1 MQVFKPQKL
10 SVLFRTVEHQQQC
23 YFNVAVLLYFHVD
36 KPRTLLSEVGLWKF
50 VPKAL
55 GPETPLDEMIAK
67 ARGEALC
74 VGSAYPPGGQPARS
88 CRVRLQVGAVD
99 RTLVAVG
106 DRVWTYAGMSDP
118 APFTVMPLRWTHA
131 YGGEGFG
138 ENPVGK
144 GFKPVAGPDG
154 QSVHALPNLEDP
166 TDIVHDPNQPV
177 RPACFMPVDLT
188 WAPRMARAGTY
199 DGDWLK
205 ESFPGLPPDG
215 RWTIYNLAPEAQ
227 WIDGFFRGDETFLLE
242 NMHPTRSR
250 IEGQLPGAV
259 ARVFV
264 TQREAGGD
272 VHREIPTRLDTVW
285 FFPDAERCV
294 LVYRGT
300 VAAAD
305 DESTDI
311 LDLMAAVEDPAA
323 PKEVEH
329 YQRVRELR
337 TDKEV
342 GAVHAMRDADL
353 LPDWV
358 PEHVDD
364 VPDEMAA
371 IKEESLVRKN
381 QRKRA
386 VREVE
391 RARARVAAAGLDP
404 DEHGP
409 RMPDP
414 EELPPSVD
422 QLPDFMARKRV
433 EIEEIKADQQR
444 RSEVQ
449 SARTRELF
457 AKQGLDYSVI
467 EREYQTPPSGPPEYL
482 VDQRLAVMRQIAEKA
497 RAANAPLPDVEGML
511 ADPGFR
517 QNMVDSYL
525 RAVAAYRKNA
535 HHQSAA
541 PRKSPEDSA
550 PARAYLEERLR
561 KGEALALLDLTGLD
575 LPGVRLPG
583 AQIFQTLMESANL
596 AGADLSGAD
605 LREAVLTRADLTGA
619 NLAGAN
625 LEGTNLGGAILRGA
639 NLEGANLKDAV
650 GARADFSG
658 AHMARAT
665 LSGADLTECVFEG
678 ADLRGAQLGKLL
690 IAKTDL
696 SRMNLAGAQMDEVK
710 LLDVDLDGADLSGA
724 SLKGATLITVSAKG
738 AKFTG
743 ASMTNFRA
751 QLGCDFTGSEFRGV
765 RCDGSNFRDTPM
777 AGCDFSE
784 AMLDDSDFTGSDL
797 RSARFVRADARRAR
811 FVRAD
816 LTDADLTGAD
826 LMHAVIAKATIQGA
840 GLRHANLYG
849 ADMARVLTSARTVTD
864 GANLKKVRIYP
875 VRKKP

>member
-74 VGSAYPPGGQPARS
+74 VGRAYPPGGQPARS
-88 CRVRLQVGAVD
+88 CRVRMQVGEVD
-99 RTLVAVG
+99 KTLVAVG
-106 DRVWTYAGMSDP
+106 DRFWTFGGISDP
-118 APFTVMPLRWTHA
+118 APFTEMPIRWTHA
-131 YGGEGFG
+131 YGGEGFA
-138 ENPVGK
+138 ENPIGK
-144 GFKPVAGPDG
+144 GFKPIEDAAGE
-154 QSVHALPNLEDP
+154 SVHALPNIEDP
-166 TDIVHDPNQPV
+166 AQIVHSPDEPV
-177 RPACFMPVDLT
+177 KPASFMPVDLT
-188 WAPRMARAGTY
+188 WSPRMSRAGTY
-199 DGDWLK
+199 DDAWLK

-215 RWTIYNLAPEAQ
+215 RWTIHNLAPESQ
-227 WIDGFFRGDETFLLE
+227 WLDGFFQGDESFLLE
-242 NMHPTRSR
+242 NMHPTRAR
-250 IEGQLPGAV
+250 IEGRLPGAV

-272 VHREIPTRLDTVW
+272 VHKEIPTRLDTVW

-294 LVYRGT
+294 IIYRGT
-300 VAAAD
+300 LSAAD

-311 LDLMAAVEDPAA
+311 LDLLAAVEDPEA
-323 PKEVEH
+323 PKTVEH
-329 YQRVRELR
+329 YQRVRGLR
-337 TDKEV
+337 MDKEV

-358 PEHVDD
+358 AEHVDD

-433 EIEEIKADQQR
+433 EIEQIKADQAK
-444 RSEVQ
+444 RSEAHT
-449 SARTRELF
+449 ARTRELF
-457 AKQGLDYSVI
+457 VNAGLDYSVI
-467 EREYQTPPSGPPEYL
+467 EREFNTAPSGPPEYL
-482 VDQRLAVMRQIAEKA
+482 VDQRIAVMHQIAGKA
-497 RAANAPLPDVEGML
+497 RAAGAPIADVEGML
-511 ADPGFR
+511 ADPQFR
-517 QNMVDSYL
+517 QGMVDSYL
-525 RAVAAYRKNA
+525 RGVAAYRKNA
-535 HHQSAA
+535 HFQSPA
-541 PRKSPEDSA
+541 PRKSFEDSA
-550 PARAYLEERLR
+550 PARVYLEERLR

-575 LPGVRLPG
+575 IPGVQLPG

-596 AGADLSGAD
+596 AGANLAGAD

-619 NLAGAN
+619 DLS
-625 LEGTNLGGAILRGA
+625 GA
-639 NLEGANLKDAV
+639 NLEGANLGGAILHGTNLEGANLTDAV

-658 AHMARAT
+658 ARMARAT
-665 LSGADLTECVFEG
+665 LTGADLTECVFAG
-678 ADLRGAQLGKLL
+678 ADLRGAQMSKLM

-696 SRMNLAGAQMDEVK
+696 SRMNLSGAQLEEVK
-710 LLDVDLDGADLSGA
+710 LLDVNLDGADLSGA
-724 SLKGATLITVSAKG
+724 ALKGATLITVTARG

-751 QLGCDFTGSEFRGV
+751 QLGCDFTGSDFR
-765 RCDGSNFRDTPM
+765 RTKCDGSNFRDTPM
-777 AGCDFSE
+777 GGCDFSE
-784 AMLDDSDFTGSDL
+784 SLLDDSDFTGSDL
-797 RSARFVRADARRAR
+797 QRARFVRADARRAR

-816 LTDADLTGAD
+816 LTDADMTGAD
-826 LMHAVIAKATIQGA
+826 LMHAVISKATIQGA
-840 GLRHANLYG
+840 ALRHANLYG

-875 VRKKP
+875 VRKKS